1 MKLTDVAAQIQA
13 HLSRFAADPKVATTQ
28 NIYGPRSA
36 IYLQPRAWSAGSR
49 LGLRYVAGANGH
61 DVFLSKAHG
70 EEYLAW
76 LDNGNVGTHH
86 DQQRAAAFAAMREA
100 RGL

>member
-1 MKLTDVAAQIQA
+1 MKLTDIAEEIQA
-13 HLSRFAADPKVATTQ
+13 HLALFAADPKVATTQ

-36 IYLQPRAWSAGSR
+36 IFLQPRAWSAGSR
-49 LGLRYVAGANGH
+49 IGLRYVAGPIGH
-61 DVFLSKAHG
+61 DAFLSKSLG

-86 DQQRAAAFAAMREA
+86 DQQRAAAFAAMQEA